1 MKKENLVTKLAM
13 AAVTLGVIA
22 YFSVGIFNYFED
34 PLSTT
39 LAYTYQVS
47 RGVDVTGFMVR
58 EESVLPDEDAGV
70 LRLSRSE
77 GEKVSRG
84 GTVATVYA
92 DAGALSRQREVD
104 ELSTRIEQLQYAQE
118 AALADEVS
126 LKLDSQ
132 IQRAVLDYRRDITAA
147 RLRDAEDDG
156 AKLRSLILKRDYTHT
171 DAENLEAE
179 IEALQAQRKEKK
191 AQASASVRRVAT
203 SVSGLWSATVDGY
216 ETRLTPQSILSMTPS
231 QLTAVQ
237 PDEAVQSNTGKMVL
251 GDKWY
256 FAAVVSQSEAAG
268 LQKEEERG
276 VGLALRFAKE
286 NRQDLAVRITSVS
299 AAENGKCVVIL
310 EGETHLQELTMLR
323 KVRAQIVTGTVEG
336 IRVPKEALRAE
347 KTTLSEGEL
356 MKTDAIGVYC
366 IVGMEARFKP
376 VEVVYSGESF
386 VIVKSAAPADQ
397 ERIRL
402 RHGDEVIVSAR
413 GLYDGKVVG

>member
-1 MKKENLVTKLAM
+1 MKKENLATKLLM

-22 YFSVGIFNYFED
+22 YFGVGIFNYFED

-39 LAYTYQVS
+39 LAYTYEVS
-47 RGVDVTGFMVR
+47 QGVDVTGFLVR

-70 LRLSRSE
+70 LRLSRTE
-77 GEKVSRG
+77 GEKVSKG
-84 GTVATVYA
+84 GTVATIYA
-92 DAGALSRQREVD
+92 DADALSRQREVD

-132 IQRAVLDYRRDITAA
+132 IQTAVLDYRKDITAA

-156 AKLRSLILKRDYTHT
+156 AKLRALILKRDYTHT

-179 IEALQAQRKEKK
+179 IESLQAQLKEKK
-191 AQASASVRRVAT
+191 ALSSASIRRITT

-216 ETRLTPQSILSMTPS
+216 ETLLTPKSVLSMTPTELS
-231 QLTAVQ
+231 NLQ
-237 PDEAVQSNTGKMVL
+237 PDETVHSNTGKMVL

-256 FAAVVSQSEAAG
+256 FAAVVSESEASQ
-268 LQKEEERG
+268 LQKEQTRG
-276 VGLALRFAKE
+276 VSLALRFTKE
-286 NRQDLAVRITSVS
+286 GQRDLAVSITSVS
-299 AAENGKCVVIL
+299 AAENGKCVVVL
-310 EGETHLQELTMLR
+310 EGETYLQELTMLR

-347 KTTLSEGEL
+347 KTTLSDGEL
-356 MKTDAIGVYC
+356 VKTDAIGVYC

-376 VEVVYSGESF
+376 VEVIYSGESF
-386 VIVKSAAPADQ
+386 VIVKSTAAADQ